1 MSKEFR
7 HITRIAEKD
16 LDGTQKVAHALSRVK
31 GVGISLA
38 NSIVSKAG
46 VNPDIRLGF
55 LSEQEIEKLEDVI
68 KNPTK
73 YGIPEWLFNR
83 QKDMETGKDVHITGS
98 ELVLHEKTD
107 IDLMKTTKSWKG
119 YRHSYGL
126 KVRGQRTK
134 CTGRKGK
141 AIGVKKKALISAAAA
156 AAQKG
161 GKE

>member
-16 LDGTQKVAHALSRVK
+16 LNGTQKVAPALSRVK
-31 GVGISLA
+31 GIGVSLA
-38 NSIVSKAG
+38 DSIVRKAG
-46 VNPDIRLGF
+46 VNPETRLGF

-68 KNPTK
+68 TNPTK
-73 YGIPEWLFNR
+73 HGLPEWLFNR
-83 QKDMETGKDVHITGS
+83 QKDLETGKNIHITGS
-98 ELVLHEKTD
+98 ELVLQEKTD

-126 KVRGQRTK
+126 KVRGQRTR

-141 AIGVKKKALISAAAA
+141 AIGVKKKAFLPTAAPR
-156 AAQKG
+156 G